1 MSVIGF
7 LMDDLTEKA
16 RLHWDALPGAGYIN
30 FSYDFPVIREI
41 VPGATEQRLIDSGG
55 DFSLTPQVIET
66 AKKLEAQGVKA
77 ISTGCGFYAMFQQ
90 EVARAVS
97 VPVVLS
103 SLLQVP
109 LVSQIIGKD
118 RKIGIL
124 TWSRK
129 FLGEQF
135 FNAVGWSS
143 KDIPVVV
150 GKGLDEF
157 PVWKKQIYN
166 PEMFPELEA
175 SVVEIAKDLLKEN
188 PEIGAFVFECAG
200 LPGYDRS
207 VQRETGLPVY
217 NLVTLVRMVYSGIRF
232 S

>member
-1 MSVIGF
+1 MSAIGF

-16 RLHWDALPGAGYIN
+16 RYHWDALPGAGYN
-30 FSYDFPVIREI
+30 QYSYDFPIIREI

-55 DFSLTPQVIET
+55 DLSLTPHVIET

-77 ISTGCGFYAMFQQ
+77 ISTGCGFYAMFQN
-90 EVARAVS
+90 EVAKAVS

-109 LVSQIIGKD
+109 LISQLMGNEK
-118 RKIGIL
+118 KIGIL
-124 TWSRK
+124 TWSNR

-166 PEMFPELEA
+166 PEMFDDLEA
-175 SVVEIAKDLLKEN
+175 TTLEIAEDLLKEN
-188 PEIGAFVFECAG
+188 PDIGAFVFECAG
-200 LPGYDRS
+200 LPGYGRS
-207 VQRETGLPVY
+207 VQKKTGLPVF
-217 NLVTLVRMVYSGIRF
+217 NLVSLVRMVFEGISF
-232 S
+232 G

>member
-7 LMDDLTEKA
+7 LMDDLSEMA
-16 RLHWDALPGAGYIN
+16 RLHWDALPGAGYIKY
-30 FSYDFPVIREI
+30 SYDFPIIREI

-55 DFSLTPQVIET
+55 DLSLTPQVIET
-66 AKKLEAQGVKA
+66 AKKLEAKGVKA
-77 ISTGCGFYAMFQQ
+77 ISTGCGFFAMFQQ

-97 VPVVLS
+97 IPVVLS

-109 LVSQIIGKD
+109 LVSEIIGKD

-129 FLGEQF
+129 FLGEPF

-143 KDIPVVV
+143 KDIPVVI

-166 PEMFPELEA
+166 PEMFDDLEA
-175 SVVEIAKDLLKEN
+175 TTVEIAEDLIKEN
-188 PEIGAFVFECAG
+188 PDIGAFVFECAG
-200 LPGYDRS
+200 LPGYGRS
-207 VQRETGLPVY
+207 VQKETGLPVF
-217 NLVTLVRMVYSGIRF
+217 NLVTLVRMVFSGICF
-232 S
+232 G